1 MFHLIGINFFQ
12 RYKMFNIIE
21 CPREAFQNHQ
31 QFIETEDK
39 IHYINQLLR
48 IGFDVL
54 DVGSV
59 VSPAKIPQ
67 MKDIWKVID
76 GISTTDQTKI
86 SVLTPLSSSAKKA
99 IQKDKIDIISFPY
112 SVSETFLLKNI
123 NKTKNE
129 AFLELS
135 EISSIIEESNKKI
148 SVYISMCFG
157 NPYQEEFSIDLVKR
171 EIEKLA
177 KLPNI
182 IRIHLSDTCD
192 FVREESLE
200 KFYNEIVKC
209 YKNIDFSL
217 HFHSNVDKSEKLLN
231 FAYQVGY
238 RTFESCMKGL
248 GGCPTEKT
256 LGNLPTSQLINFIQK
271 NKIDKKINSLEYE
284 SCYNTC
290 LKLFNLNFITN

>member
-1 MFHLIGINFFQ
+1 
-12 RYKMFNIIE
+12 MFNIIE

-31 QFIETEDK
+31 EFIETEDK
-39 IHYINQLLR
+39 IHYINQLLK

-59 VSPAKIPQ
+59 VSPSKIPQ
-67 MKDIWKVID
+67 MKDIWEVID
-76 GISTTDQTKI
+76 GISTTPQTKI
-86 SVLTPLSSSAKKA
+86 SILTPLSSSVKKV
-99 IQKDKIDIISFPY
+99 IQKDKINIVSFPY

-123 NKTKNE
+123 NKTKQE

-135 EISSIIEESNKKI
+135 KISSIVEESNQQL
-148 SVYISMCFG
+148 SVHLSMCFG
-157 NPYQEEFSIDLVKR
+157 NPYQEEFSIDLVKK

-182 IRIHLSDTCD
+182 IRIHLSDTVD
-192 FVREESLE
+192 FVQEKSLE
-200 KFYNEIVKC
+200 KIYNEIVTQHI
-209 YKNIDFSL
+209 NLDFSL
-217 HFHSNVDKSEKLLN
+217 HFHSNAEKSEKLLN

-248 GGCPTEKT
+248 GGCPTEQT
-256 LGNLPTSQLINFIQK
+256 FGNLPTSQLINFILK
-271 NKIDKKINSLEYE
+271 NKIDKRLNSLEYE

-290 LKLFNLNFITN
+290 LKLFNVNFITN